1 LRNSIIFR
9 PDIYYMHPESD
20 KYSFNYQPGRTIEEL
35 EEERLIEI
43 QKLSYS
49 ERFSR
54 MVVLIRLTKK
64 IKYPKLLAAVENG
77 YTG

>member
-1 LRNSIIFR
+1 MN
-9 PDIYYMHPESD
+9 PESN
-20 KYSFNYQPGRTIEEL
+20 KYSFTYRPGRTVEEL
-35 EEERLIEI
+35 EEERLIELL
-43 QKLSYS
+43 KLPYS

-64 IKYPKLLAAVENG
+64 IKYPKLLTAVENG

>member
-1 LRNSIIFR
+1 
-9 PDIYYMHPESD
+9 MEPESN
-20 KYSFNYQPGRTIEEL
+20 KYSFNYQPGRTVDQL

-43 QKLSYS
+43 LKLPYS

-54 MVVLIRLTKK
+54 MVALIRLTKK
-64 IKYPKLLAAVENG
+64 IKYPKLLTAVENG